1 VFKSWLGLGAQR
13 TEATN
18 MFRRIAIVIAT
29 ASLPAAYSWATDLP
43 LTPAQ
48 AEGPYYPV
56 SKPSDTDADLT
67 RVGAGPPATGEV
79 LVLDGKVLDR
89 TGKPFQ
95 GARVEIWQTDHQ
107 GIYMHP
113 GDERTGK
120 RDMAFQF
127 YGEARTDAAGVFRFR
142 TVMPALY
149 PGRPRH
155 IHMKVT
161 PPGGKT
167 LTTQLYFKGD
177 KGLNE
182 DWIVRRL
189 GKALERVTL
198 APAKAANGEETA
210 DVVIV
215 LPR

>member
-1 VFKSWLGLGAQR
+1 
-13 TEATN
+13 
-18 MFRRIAIVIAT
+18 MFRSVLIIIAAI
-29 ASLPAAYSWATDLP
+29 SLPVAYSWATDLP

-56 SKPSDTDADLT
+56 SKLADTDADLT
-67 RVGAGPPATGEV
+67 RIGAGPPATGEV
-79 LVLDGKVLDR
+79 LVLDGKVVDP

-113 GDERTGK
+113 GDERTRK

-127 YGEARTDAAGVFRFR
+127 YGEALTDAAGVFRFR
-142 TVMPALY
+142 TIMPAQY

-161 PPGGKT
+161 PSGGKT
-167 LTTQLYFKGD
+167 LTTQVYFKGD
-177 KGLNE
+177 KGLDN
-182 DWIVRRL
+182 DSIVRRL
-189 GKALERVTL
+189 GKALEHVTL
-198 APAKAANGEETA
+198 TPVKAANGEETA
-210 DVVIV
+210 DVMII
-215 LPR
+215 LPRS

>member
-1 VFKSWLGLGAQR
+1 
-13 TEATN
+13 
-18 MFRRIAIVIAT
+18 
-29 ASLPAAYSWATDLP
+29 
-43 LTPAQ
+43 
-48 AEGPYYPV
+48 
-56 SKPSDTDADLT
+56 
-67 RVGAGPPATGEV
+67 
-79 LVLDGKVLDR
+79 
-89 TGKPFQ
+89 
-95 GARVEIWQTDHQ
+95 
-107 GIYMHP
+107 MHP

-127 YGEARTDAAGVFRFR
+127 YGEARTDAAGIFRFR
-142 TVMPALY
+142 TIMPARY

-177 KGLNE
+177 KGLDN
-182 DWIVRRL
+182 DSIVRRL

-198 APAKAANGEETA
+198 TPVNAANGEKTA
-210 DVVIV
+210 DVTIV

>member
-1 VFKSWLGLGAQR
+1 
-13 TEATN
+13 
-18 MFRRIAIVIAT
+18 MFRGVAIIIAAT
-29 ASLPAAYSWATDLP
+29 SLPAAYAWAKDLP
-43 LTPAQ
+43 LTPPQ
-48 AEGPYYPV
+48 AEGPYYPI
-56 SKPSDTDADLT
+56 SKPADTDADLT
-67 RVGAGPPATGEV
+67 RVGTGSLATGEV
-79 LVLDGKVLDR
+79 LVLDGKVVDP

-95 GARVEIWQTDHQ
+95 DARVEIWQTDHQ

-127 YGEARTDAAGVFRFR
+127 YGEARTDTAGGFRFR
-142 TVMPALY
+142 TIMPALY
-149 PGRPRH
+149 PGRPPH

-161 PPGGKT
+161 PRGGNT

-177 KGLNE
+177 KGLDS

-198 APAKAANGEETA
+198 TPVNAAKGEKTA
-210 DVVIV
+210 DIVVV